1 MSISSCFFP
10 SVSFNLILMCLHLFL
25 VQSYLPCTEVVIL
38 ERKQPHQK
46 NNPFNSHHESCVYLI
61 QGSECRHE
69 DVNTHQT
76 VSAVCSRCI
85 PLRCCKL
92 LLWGMVAI
100 PNHSKKFQRKWA
112 SSNQNTCM
120 SLSCPPPSH
129 TLFSSF
135 SCNLEFAILRS
146 AAPIWLLRQVLSF
159 FAQHAQAHA

>member
-120 SLSCPPPSH
+120 SLSCPPPPTHFSR
-129 TLFSSF
+129 LF
-135 SCNLEFAILRS
+135 LAILS
-146 AAPIWLLRQVLSF
+146 LQYFGQLRQSGCLDRY
-159 FAQHAQAHA
+159 